1 MGIITVN
8 TDPYK
13 LWGDDW
19 KPEPSQT
26 PEEYRDELY
35 ANNQYYNQYLT
46 IDITNYNK
54 PQDIRFI
61 IPAEIGTD
69 LVTSVSYSMNNGL
82 NWITVNNVD
91 NTQKQL
97 YIDDQNIEESTK
109 ILFKGVAKQY
119 AANINGTMKYC
130 YFRFGTGA
138 NGSDIYGNILSMFY
152 GENFADEVGFPENSS
167 FNCYYMFKSAK
178 CTNIQNIILPVLTT
192 EGCYMNMFNGH
203 VNVTKTPLLP
213 ALTLSKQCYMG
224 MFNLCKLNCI
234 QILATDISAE
244 NCLAGYIDDG
254 AVAASGTF
262 IKNANADAS
271 MFGNYIPTGW
281 TVKNYEPPKH
291 YILYVD
297 KFPEINV
304 EDPPYWKDMGY
315 DTRTEYMAAIIKEP
329 YENGCDMW
337 RYSNDTL
344 EYDGNEYYVWKFSG
358 NNQGGPKP
366 EALLLTTT
374 DNYDTLYGESLEDD
388 ITNTFTSLYA
398 LSFTDDI
405 TEGYIQ
411 EDLGDDKRYLV
422 KVVNNTTNED

>member
-1 MGIITVN
+1 MGILTVN

-35 ANNQYYNQYLT
+35 ANNRYYNQYLT
-46 IDITNYNK
+46 IDITNHNE
-54 PQDIRFI
+54 PEDIQFK

-69 LVTSVSYSMNNGL
+69 LVTSVSYSIDNGL

-91 NTQKQL
+91 NTAKSL
-97 YIDDQNIEESTK
+97 YIDGHNFKLSTK

-130 YFRFGTGA
+130 YFSFGTDG

-167 FNCYYMFKSAK
+167 FNCYYMFKYAD

-213 ALTLSKQCYMG
+213 ALTLSKQCYIS
-224 MFNLCKLNCI
+224 MFDICELECI

-254 AVAASGTF
+254 AVAASGIF

-271 MFGNYIPTGW
+271 MFGDYIPTGW

-291 YILYVD
+291 YTLYVD
-297 KFPEINV
+297 KFPPQTV
-304 EDPPYWKDMGY
+304 EEDDGGVDYEAEGY
-315 DTRTEYMAAIIKEP
+315 TREEYIEAEVADTGVNDDNWSYDIYEY
-329 YENGCDMW
+329 YG
-337 RYSNDTL
+337 DTL
-344 EYDGNEYYVWKFSG
+344 EYDGDTYYVCDGKVDSDIESM
-358 NNQGGPKP
+358 Q
-366 EALLLTTT
+366 LLLST
-374 DNYDTLYGESLEDD
+374 DDYDTLLSESIAESGND
-388 ITNTFTSLYA
+388 TQFTSLVYVFSDGNEYDDN
-398 LSFTDDI
+398 LFTPNRQLLKI
-405 TEGYIQ
+405 IQNEG
-411 EDLGDDKRYLV
+411 
-422 KVVNNTTNED
+422 

>member
-1 MGIITVN
+1 MGRIITVN

-26 PEEYRDELY
+26 PEEYRDYLY
-35 ANNQYYNQYLT
+35 GNNRYYNQYLT
-46 IDITNYNK
+46 IDITGYNK

-82 NWITVNNVD
+82 NWITVNNAD

-97 YIDDQNIEESTK
+97 YIDGLDFEESTK

-167 FNCYYMFKSAK
+167 LNCYYMFKSAD
-178 CTNIQNIILPVLTT
+178 CTNIHNIILPVLTT

-213 ALTLSKQCYMG
+213 ALTLSKQCYIS
-224 MFNLCKLNCI
+224 MFDICKLECI

-254 AVAASGTF
+254 AVAASGIF
-262 IKNANADAS
+262 IKNDNADAS
-271 MFGNYIPTGW
+271 MFGGYIPTGW

-291 YILYVD
+291 YTLYVD
-297 KFPEINV
+297 KFPPQTV
-304 EDPPYWKDMGY
+304 EEDDGGVDYTDAGYTREEYIAAEVAAAGVDDDHNWMFDVYEYWG
-315 DTRTEYMAAIIKEP
+315 
-329 YENGCDMW
+329 
-337 RYSNDTL
+337 DTL
-344 EYDGNEYYVWKFSG
+344 EYDGNTYYVCDNESM
-358 NNQGGPKP
+358 Q
-366 EALLLTTT
+366 LLLST
-374 DNYDTLYGESLEDD
+374 DDYDTLLSESIAESGND
-388 ITNTFTSLYA
+388 TQFTSLVYV
-398 LSFTDDI
+398 FNDGDVYDDNTDFNRQLLKI
-405 TEGYIQ
+405 INNERQ
-411 EDLGDDKRYLV
+411 GD
-422 KVVNNTTNED
+422 